1 MIDSTKDI
9 NSGFPLIRMR
19 RNRMKDFSRKMV
31 SENNLFVSD
40 LIQPLFVTGGK
51 LEDSNVT
58 SMPGVKRHSID
69 SIVNEARE
77 IYKLGIPAI
86 ALFPY
91 IEKEIKDEKGSEAL
105 NNNNIICQ
113 AIKAIKKNT
122 PELGIIC
129 DVALD
134 PYTNHGHDGIIKNGQ
149 VDNDCTL
156 EILCNQAIN
165 QVKAGCDIIAP
176 SDMMDGRVKSIR
188 SSLDKNNFINTPI
201 LSYSAK
207 YSSSFYGPFRDAL
220 GSKLDKN
227 KIDGKQTYQMDPS
240 NSREALRE
248 IELDISEGA
257 DMIMI
262 KPAISYLDI
271 IKSASVTFN
280 IPIFAYQVSGE
291 YSMIKAASEKGWIDE
306 KKIVYE
312 TLISIKRSGA
322 SCILTY
328 FAKDI
333 AINMNTIKKK

>member
-1 MIDSTKDI
+1 M
-9 NSGFPLIRMR
+9 
-19 RNRMKDFSRKMV
+19 
-31 SENNLFVSD
+31 
-40 LIQPLFVTGGK
+40 
-51 LEDSNVT
+51 
-58 SMPGVKRHSID
+58 
-69 SIVNEARE
+69 
-77 IYKLGIPAI
+77 
-86 ALFPY
+86 FPY
-91 IEKEIKDEKGSEAL
+91 IEKEIKDEKGTEAL
-105 NNNNIICQ
+105 NSNNIVCQ
-113 AIKAIKKNT
+113 AIKAIKNHT
-122 PELGIIC
+122 PKLGIIC

-134 PYTNHGHDGIIKNGQ
+134 PYTNHGHDGIIKNGE

-188 SSLDKNNFINTPI
+188 SSLDMHNFINTPI

-220 GSKLDKN
+220 GSKLDKK
-227 KIDGKQTYQMDPS
+227 KIDGKQTYQMDPA

-271 IKSASVTFN
+271 IKSASITFN
-280 IPIFAYQVSGE
+280 VPIFAYQVSGE

-306 KKIVYE
+306 KSIVYE

-333 AINMNTIKKK
+333 AKNINTIIKK

>member
-1 MIDSTKDI
+1 
-9 NSGFPLIRMR
+9 
-19 RNRMKDFSRKMV
+19 MKDFFRKMI
-31 SENNLFVSD
+31 SENNLFIND
-40 LIQPLFVTGGK
+40 LIQPLFVTQGK
-51 LEDSNVT
+51 LENSNIA
-58 SMPGVKRHSID
+58 SMPGIKRHSID
-69 SIVNEARE
+69 SIVSETRE

-91 IEKEIKDEKGSEAL
+91 IEIEKKDEKGSEAL
-105 NNNNIICQ
+105 NSNNIICQ
-113 AIKAIKKNT
+113 AIKAIKKHT

-134 PYTNHGHDGIIKNGQ
+134 PYTNHGHDGIIINGQ
-149 VDNDCTL
+149 VDNDFTL

-271 IKSASVTFN
+271 IRSASVSFN

-333 AINMNTIKKK
+333 AINMNTIRKK

>member
-1 MIDSTKDI
+1 MIGSTNDI
-9 NSGFPLIRMR
+9 FSGFPLIRMR
-19 RNRMKDFSRKMV
+19 RNRMKKFTRKMV
-31 SENNLFVSD
+31 SENNLFVND
-40 LIQPLFVTGGK
+40 LIQPLFVTSGK
-51 LEDSNVT
+51 SENSNIT
-58 SMPGVKRHSID
+58 SMPGIKRHSID
-69 SIVNEARE
+69 SIINEARE
-77 IYKLGIPAI
+77 IYELGIPAV

-91 IEKEIKDEKGSEAL
+91 IEKEIKDEKGTEAL
-105 NNNNIICQ
+105 NSNNIICQ
-113 AIKAIKKNT
+113 AIKAIKKHT

-134 PYTNHGHDGIIKNGQ
+134 PYTNHGHDGLIRNGQ
-149 VDNDCTL
+149 IDNDSTL
-156 EILCNQAIN
+156 EILCNQALN

-176 SDMMDGRVKSIR
+176 SDMMDGRVKSLR
-188 SSLDKNNFINTPI
+188 STLDKHNFINIPI

-220 GSKLDKN
+220 GSKIDKN
-227 KIDGKQTYQMDPS
+227 KIDGKQTYQMDPA

-248 IELDISEGA
+248 IELDINEGA

-280 IPIFAYQVSGE
+280 VPIFAYQVSGE
-291 YSMIKAASEKGWIDE
+291 YTMIKAASDKGWIDE
-306 KKIVYE
+306 KSIVYE

-333 AINMNTIKKK
+333 AKSMNAMKKV

>member
-1 MIDSTKDI
+1 
-9 NSGFPLIRMR
+9 
-19 RNRMKDFSRKMV
+19 MKDFFRKMI
-31 SENNLFVSD
+31 SENNLFIND
-40 LIQPLFVTGGK
+40 LIQPLFVTQGK
-51 LEDSNVT
+51 LENSNIA
-58 SMPGVKRHSID
+58 SMPGIKRHSID
-69 SIVNEARE
+69 SIVSETRE

-91 IEKEIKDEKGSEAL
+91 IEIEKKDEKGSEAL
-105 NNNNIICQ
+105 NSNNIICQ
-113 AIKAIKKNT
+113 AIKAIKKHT

-134 PYTNHGHDGIIKNGQ
+134 PYTNHGHDGIIINGQ
-149 VDNDCTL
+149 VDNDYTL

-333 AINMNTIKKK
+333 AINMNTIRKK

>member
-1 MIDSTKDI
+1 MIGITKD
-9 NSGFPLIRMR
+9 NYSGFPLIRMR
-19 RNRMKDFSRKMV
+19 RNRMKEFSRKMV
-31 SENNLFVSD
+31 SENNLFVDD
-40 LIQPLFVTGGK
+40 LIQPLFVTRGK
-51 LEDSNVT
+51 LENSNIA
-58 SMPGVKRHSID
+58 SMPGIKRYSID

-77 IYKLGIPAI
+77 IYDLGIPAI

-91 IEKEIKDEKGSEAL
+91 IENEIKDGKGTEAL
-105 NNNNIICQ
+105 NSNNIICQ
-113 AIKAIKKNT
+113 AIKAIKKNI

-149 VDNDCTL
+149 VDNDSTL
-156 EILCNQAIN
+156 DILCSQAVN
-165 QVKAGCDIIAP
+165 QVKAGCDVIAP

-188 SSLDKNNFINTPI
+188 SSLDKHNFINTPI

-227 KIDGKQTYQMDPS
+227 KIDGKQTYQMDPA

-248 IELDISEGA
+248 IELDINEGA

-271 IKSASVTFN
+271 IKSASNTFN

-291 YSMIKAASEKGWIDE
+291 YSMIKAASEKGWINE
-306 KKIVYE
+306 KNIVHE

-333 AINMNTIKKK
+333 AKSMHVMKKK

>member
-1 MIDSTKDI
+1 
-9 NSGFPLIRMR
+9 
-19 RNRMKDFSRKMV
+19 MKEFSRKMV
-31 SENNLFVSD
+31 SENNLFVDD
-40 LIQPLFVTGGK
+40 LIQPLFVTRGK
-51 LEDSNVT
+51 LENSNIA
-58 SMPGVKRHSID
+58 SMPGIKRYSID

-77 IYKLGIPAI
+77 IYDLGIPAI

-91 IEKEIKDEKGSEAL
+91 IENEIKDEKGTEAL
-105 NNNNIICQ
+105 NSNNIICQ
-113 AIKAIKKNT
+113 AIKAIKKNI

-134 PYTNHGHDGIIKNGQ
+134 PYTNHGHDGIINNGQ
-149 VDNDCTL
+149 VDNDSTL
-156 EILCNQAIN
+156 DILCNQAVN
-165 QVKAGCDIIAP
+165 QVKAGCDVIAP

-188 SSLDKNNFINTPI
+188 SSLDKHNFINTPI

-207 YSSSFYGPFRDAL
+207 YASSFYGPFRDAL
-220 GSKLDKN
+220 GSKIDKN
-227 KIDGKQTYQMDPS
+227 KIDGKQTYQMDPA

-248 IELDISEGA
+248 IELDINEGA

-271 IKSASVTFN
+271 IKSASNTFN

-291 YSMIKAASEKGWIDE
+291 YSMIKAASEKGWINE
-306 KKIVYE
+306 KNIVYE

-333 AINMNTIKKK
+333 AKSMNVIKKK

>member
-1 MIDSTKDI
+1 MISTTKD
-9 NSGFPLIRMR
+9 NYSGFPLIRMR
-19 RNRMKDFSRKMV
+19 RNRMKEFSRKMV
-31 SENNLFVSD
+31 SENNLFVDD
-40 LIQPLFVTGGK
+40 LIQPLFVTRGK
-51 LEDSNVT
+51 LENSNIA
-58 SMPGVKRHSID
+58 SMPGIKRYSID

-77 IYKLGIPAI
+77 IYDLGIPAI

-91 IEKEIKDEKGSEAL
+91 IENEIKDEKGTEAL
-105 NNNNIICQ
+105 NSNNIICQ
-113 AIKAIKKNT
+113 AIKAIKKNI

-149 VDNDCTL
+149 VDNDSTL
-156 EILCNQAIN
+156 DILCSQAVN
-165 QVKAGCDIIAP
+165 QVKAGCDVIAP

-188 SSLDKNNFINTPI
+188 SSLDKHNFINTPI

-207 YSSSFYGPFRDAL
+207 YASSFYGPFRDAL
-220 GSKLDKN
+220 GSKIDKN
-227 KIDGKQTYQMDPS
+227 KIDGKQTYQMDPA

-248 IELDISEGA
+248 IELDINEGA

-271 IKSASVTFN
+271 IKSASDTFN

-291 YSMIKAASEKGWIDE
+291 YSMIKAASEKGWINE
-306 KKIVYE
+306 KNIVHE

-333 AINMNTIKKK
+333 AKSMNVMKKK